1 MVFLVEKLTLIF
13 KCQMA
18 YLKYIPHY
26 SDKNTSKILYD
37 KTVFRLVIVLE
48 SLDQNQDRTLYG
60 EN

>member
-1 MVFLVEKLTLIF
+1 
-13 KCQMA
+13 MA